1 MPASQVCHKFFSQSL
16 NSLHQYR
23 KNALLD
29 MTVAL
34 TRGASLSLTS
44 IGRYLPGPARVKHKI
59 KRVDRH
65 LNSNLMFSD
74 VPAVYQKLVSRL
86 TSSLSLCVI
95 AVDWSGYPS

>member
-44 IGRYLPGPARVKHKI
+44 IGTGCVKTRFLHYLRAIPGQGRKI
-59 KRVDRH
+59 FLILTV
-65 LNSNLMFSD
+65 F
-74 VPAVYQKLVSRL
+74 AVI
-86 TSSLSLCVI
+86 CM
-95 AVDWSGYPS
+95 

>member
-65 LNSNLMFSD
+65 LNSDLMFSD
-74 VPAVYQKLVSRL
+74 IPTV
-86 TSSLSLCVI
+86 
-95 AVDWSGYPS
+95 